1 MKSSATS
8 SFDVAVNLPFDIEAP
23 LPFDVE
29 PAFLPFDAPTFYLS
43 SDEAAPLL
51 LLLGM
56 KISSPSSL
64 SSNQG

>member
-1 MKSSATS
+1 VKKKTS
-8 SFDVAVNLPFDIEAP
+8 SFDVAVDLPFEVEAH
-23 LPFDVE
+23 LPFGVA
-29 PAFLPFDAPTFYLS
+29 PAFLPFDAPTVYFS

-64 SSNQG
+64 SSNQE